1 MGKLN
6 KSESKGLL
14 IFSMLAV
21 LVMAFGVVMNL
32 LDHGARGRVAPIDG
46 EERISGLSGKAVIW
60 VGAIMPGMALLL
72 YLSIRREDK
81 PE

>member
-21 LVMAFGVVMNL
+21 LVMAIGVVMNFL
-32 LDHGARGRVAPIDG
+32 NQNIRGMVKPMDG
-46 EERISGLSGKAVIW
+46 VERMANLSGRDVIW
-60 VGAIMPGMALLL
+60 VGAIMLGLTLLL
-72 YLSIRREDK
+72 YLSIIKEDK
-81 PE
+81 AE